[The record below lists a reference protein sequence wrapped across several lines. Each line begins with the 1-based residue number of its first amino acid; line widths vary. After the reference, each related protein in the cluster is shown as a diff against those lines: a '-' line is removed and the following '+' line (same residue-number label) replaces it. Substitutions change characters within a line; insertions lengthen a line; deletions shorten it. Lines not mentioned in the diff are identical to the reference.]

1 MNEENMSI
9 EEVNAAI
16 DEGIE
21 ICAEAEESFPV
32 YNGIMHKLLSVCPI
46 ITMILAVLISR
57 LGTPGL
63 ETELKSWGLLLS
75 ALLIWAVCN
84 VINLFYY
91 VKNSLETY
99 ELIALKEEMLN
110 ESKDSI

>member
-1 MNEENMSI
+1 MNEEKMSL

-32 YNGIMHKLLSVCPI
+32 YNGIMHKLLSACPI

-57 LGTPGL
+57 IGTPGI
-63 ETELKSWGLLLS
+63 ETELKSWGLLIS
-75 ALLIWAVCN
+75 GLLIWAVCN